1 MLNRSMHAGKDYRT
15 RYSLVK
21 LLDECGLL
29 ANYLDDYPLLDVT
42 HPSTRS

>member
-1 MLNRSMHAGKDYRT
+1 MHAGKDYRT

-29 ANYLDDYPLLDVT
+29 SDYLAEYPLLDVT
-42 HPSTRS
+42 HRDTRS